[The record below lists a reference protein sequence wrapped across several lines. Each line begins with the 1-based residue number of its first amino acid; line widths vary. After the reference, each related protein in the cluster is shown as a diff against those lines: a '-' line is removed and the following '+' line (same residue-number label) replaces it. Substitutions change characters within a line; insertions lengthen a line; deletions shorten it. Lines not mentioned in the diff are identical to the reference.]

1 MSFLTGLS
9 ITAIIAAIAAFFNQV
24 KQFFRHVSGLVLFQ
38 KKVIGG
44 LCTPVGMYIRNEMHK
59 LPSGISTFQSIY
71 GNIGDSSRNSYIPFE
86 MPATTGLWRC
96 EHGTF
101 LISVNPSTINIVS
114 LRWLSKP
121 QELIKSAL
129 RFQEGLT
136 AQAEEGMGNYY
147 VTQIMGSAGDM
158 MADYRDGNPR
168 RGQRNAT
175 IESDASSAPP
185 IGVDSDQAWGGIDTR
200 VDKSFMYEQSQYIK
214 NRQGKDPMRGLFF
227 DQPVHDLINEMKRW
241 FKQREWYEERG
252 IPWRFG
258 VLLHGPGGTGKSSL
272 AKVVAQTLGIPLQ
285 QFYLNT
291 LTDREFM
298 DNWDR
303 MPTPCVVALEDFDTV
318 FHGREPVTVHKS
330 LSFECVLNKISGI
343 SSVNGVCLMVNTNHI
358 EHIDPALGQ
367 IDENGRPTRPGRI
380 DRILELR
387 YSSPKVQRDLAEY
400 VLGGWASDLVET
412 AIAQGGDGITAAQFQ
427 SLCIQMAL
435 ERKND
440 ELNAS
445 L

>member
-38 KKVIGG
+38 KKVTGG
-44 LCTPVGMYIRNEMHK
+44 MCTPVGMYIRNKMTK
-59 LPSGISTFQSIY
+59 LPSGISSYLAIY

-86 MPATTGLWRC
+86 LPATSGLWRS

-101 LISVNPSTINIVS
+101 LINVNGSSISIIS
-114 LRWLSKP
+114 LRWISRP
-121 QELIKSAL
+121 QELIKAAL
-129 RFQEGLT
+129 RFQNDLT
-136 AQAEEGMGNYY
+136 AQAEDGMGNYY
-147 VTQIMGSAGDM
+147 VSQIMGSAGDT
-158 MADYRDGNPR
+158 MADYRDGNTAR
-168 RGQRNAT
+168 RKSTNT
-175 IESDASSAPP
+175 LLEDAPSPVGGS
-185 IGVDSDQAWGGIDTR
+185 DSDQAWGGIDTR
-200 VDKSFMYEQSQYIK
+200 VDKSFMYEPHEYIK
-214 NRQGKDPMRGLFF
+214 NRQGKDPLRGLFF
-227 DQPVHDLINEMKRW
+227 DQPVHDLIDALQRW

-252 IPWRFG
+252 IPWRTGAMFQ
-258 VLLHGPGGTGKSSL
+258 GPGGTGKSSL
-272 AKVVAQTLGIPLQ
+272 AKAIAQKLGIPLQ

-343 SSVNGVCLMVNTNHI
+343 SSLNGVCLIVTTNHI

-367 IDENGRPTRPGRI
+367 IGENGRPTRPGRI
-380 DRILELR
+380 DHILELR
-387 YSSPKVQRDLAEY
+387 FASPKVQADIAEY
-400 VLGGWASDLVET
+400 VLGGWAPDLVSKALE
-412 AIAQGGDGITAAQFQ
+412 QGGEGFTAAQFQ
-427 SLCIQMAL
+427 SMCIQMAL
-435 ERKND
+435 ERKN
-440 ELNAS
+440 EES
-445 L
+445 